1 MGPLDE
7 RLLRVLHFFFFYSF
21 SFMSIPLCIIL
32 KINRI
37 WEGTRTALDGGER
50 REKKNVRGVTKEPND
65 IIAEERRERG
75 GGTLFIRCTRRARCP
90 FTFYSRRFFFFF
102 ASIFDIR
109 TIRSIQ
115 YAR

>member
-1 MGPLDE
+1 
-7 RLLRVLHFFFFYSF
+7 
-21 SFMSIPLCIIL
+21 MSIPLCIIL

-37 WEGTRTALDGGER
+37 WEGTRTALDGGEE
-50 REKKNVRGVTKEPND
+50 EKKVRGVTKEPND

-75 GGTLFIRCTRRARCP
+75 GTLFLYVAQDVPDAHSLFIVVV
-90 FTFYSRRFFFFF
+90 FFS

-115 YAR
+115 HAR